1 MGGLTSMKEISC
13 HWWEKTG
20 FRTSRDTYDI
30 LWKGGSNCRRGIRDN
45 TTYLTSVELYI
56 LISSNRTNKA
66 SCTQFLDPFFHACF
80 SEQTWSEFRHAPH
93 LPKVTCSSGFSR
105 YGCIS

>member
-45 TTYLTSVELYI
+45 TTYL
-56 LISSNRTNKA
+56 
-66 SCTQFLDPFFHACF
+66 
-80 SEQTWSEFRHAPH
+80 
-93 LPKVTCSSGFSR
+93 
-105 YGCIS
+105 